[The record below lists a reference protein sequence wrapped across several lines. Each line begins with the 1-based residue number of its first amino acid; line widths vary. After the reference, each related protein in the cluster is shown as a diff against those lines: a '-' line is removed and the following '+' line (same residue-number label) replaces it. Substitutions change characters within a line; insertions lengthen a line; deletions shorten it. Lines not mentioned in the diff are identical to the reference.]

1 MVDGMKWK
9 FLSFFILKRGEK
21 VPCCK
26 SQISDMK
33 RKKNLLIWVSV
44 LGDSLKIVVLTT
56 ILKSL
61 IWFWAIVFSTM
72 GLVLCLSQMRLLFVG
87 SNWTYVYFF
96 EKILIYRKYNDFD
109 PQITSIQHEHSFQMP
124 YY

>member
-44 LGDSLKIVVLTT
+44 FGRLTENSC
-56 ILKSL
+56 INNYFKKLMFIFLAIFL
-61 IWFWAIVFSTM
+61 IKMS
-72 GLVLCLSQMRLLFVG
+72 
-87 SNWTYVYFF
+87 
-96 EKILIYRKYNDFD
+96 IYRKYNDFD

-124 YY
+124 YYNCG